1 MELDTK
7 RTDPQN
13 KSAHLW
19 FDELADALNASG
31 YTVNSKEVLRLD
43 VPWTKDNVK
52 EFLFR
57 PVMKAMYPDKTST
70 AQLTKAEWSAVVEA
84 LNLAL
89 GERVGVQLALVDRR
103 LLVRVQVC
111 PAHGD
116 VGAAADIEEPVATIE
131 DLQMVQP
138 DVA

>member
-43 VPWTKDNVK
+43 VPWTKSSVK

-57 PVMKAMYPDKTST
+57 PVMQAMYPEKTST

-89 GERVGVQLALVDRR
+89 GERVGVHVDYPTRE
-103 LLVRVQVC
+103 Q
-111 PAHGD
+111 
-116 VGAAADIEEPVATIE
+116 EWTK
-131 DLQMVQP
+131 
-138 DVA
+138 

>member
-13 KSAHLW
+13 ASGHKW
-19 FDELADALNASG
+19 FHELADALNSSG

-70 AQLTKAEWSAVVEA
+70 AQLTKQEWSAVVEA

-89 GERVGVQLALVDRR
+89 GERVGVHVEYPRR
-103 LLVRVQVC
+103 E
-111 PAHGD
+111 D
-116 VGAAADIEEPVATIE
+116 ADK
-131 DLQMVQP
+131 
-138 DVA
+138 